1 MKKVFFVL
9 TLAVIMFSSCGGGTL
24 SLSSYNERA
33 IAIFNPASEKWVTE
47 REIVF
52 EHELSKEETAK
63 LIEGLST
70 SLDDAIEKTS
80 KLKYPEDAKAFHES
94 ILNLYQFQKETL
106 MPLLEKTQEFEPESS
121 EWYAVWREFDK
132 ETGKVEKMLR
142 EMEKLQKELAAKAG
156 VKLR

>member
-1 MKKVFFVL
+1 MKKVFFAL
-9 TLAVIMFSSCGGGTL
+9 TLAVIIFSSCGGGTL

-33 IAIFNPASEKWVTE
+33 IAIFNSGAEKWAAE

-63 LIEGLST
+63 LLEELSA
-70 SLDDAIEKTS
+70 SIDESIEKTS
-80 KLKYPEDAKAFHES
+80 KLKYPEDAKEFHES

-106 MPLLEKTQEFEPESS
+106 MPLLEKTQEFEPESR

-132 ETGKVEKMLR
+132 ETGNVDRMLS
-142 EMEKLQKELAAKAG
+142 EMEKLQRELAAKAG